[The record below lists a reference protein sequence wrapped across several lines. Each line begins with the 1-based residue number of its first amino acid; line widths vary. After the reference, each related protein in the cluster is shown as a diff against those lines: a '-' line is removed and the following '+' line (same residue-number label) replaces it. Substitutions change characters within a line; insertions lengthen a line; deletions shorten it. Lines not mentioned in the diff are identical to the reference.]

1 MDIRTWGRKGILL
14 CATIALALFG
24 GFVLDRGTAGSPP
37 TAGPQAS
44 IEPNVVL
51 SGSYSCAYTVWS
63 YYVGPPGDPNPSLE
77 IFAETT
83 DGLALSTTGGN
94 VPVTLP
100 GPGFGNISQIG
111 PGFGGGRP
119 GGGPTLTATPVS
131 GFGTG
136 HSFNDGSIEDCVRF
150 AQAMSAAAR
159 GLGCTTSDVRR
170 RQPPQT
176 LGSSIASATFNLVC
190 EGPQADIVH
199 DMGELSRA
207 VLALKLQSV

>member
-1 MDIRTWGRKGILL
+1 MIMYIRTWGRKGILL

-24 GFVLDRGTAGSPP
+24 GFVLDRGTTGSPP

-44 IEPNVVL
+44 VEPNVVL
-51 SGSYSCAYTVWS
+51 SGSYSCSYTVAS
-63 YYVGPPGDPNPSLE
+63 YYAGPPGDPNPTPQT
-77 IFAETT
+77 FAETA

-94 VPVTLP
+94 VPVTLT
-100 GPGFGNISQIG
+100 GPSFVG

-176 LGSSIASATFNLVC
+176 LGSNGASASFNLVC
-190 EGPQADIVH
+190 EGPQIDIVH
-199 DMGELSRA
+199 NMGELSRA
-207 VLALKLQSV
+207 VLALKLQTV